1 MFRYMFSVLLTV
13 LCLIPSH
20 LPVGV
25 LDSKVLVSS
34 TPTIVKFGG
43 EEETDT
49 IMFIA
54 ESDPTVGEITRRIN
68 EQECVTGGSSNP
80 VLTYTSS
87 SGLIS
92 FSTYNYKTY
101 VTDKRQFMMFAL
113 SSISESNL
121 GEQRKNKLYN
131 FVERQDSPISAAAK
145 ELTNATSPNMA
156 SATAWLGPITG
167 PLGTAMGI
175 IAIVIFAALSFSI
188 LFDLAYLSLPFVQNT
203 FNDEDKVSG
212 KLVTPEARSALKES
226 IATGQNEVLIWMRKR
241 VLVFVL
247 VGVVLMAFLLGR
259 LFAFMGWFLNSIF
272 ML

>member
-1 MFRYMFSVLLTV
+1 M
-13 LCLIPSH
+13 
-20 LPVGV
+20 
-25 LDSKVLVSS
+25 
-34 TPTIVKFGG
+34 
-43 EEETDT
+43 
-49 IMFIA
+49 
-54 ESDPTVGEITRRIN
+54 
-68 EQECVTGGSSNP
+68 
-80 VLTYTSS
+80 
-87 SGLIS
+87 
-92 FSTYNYKTY
+92 
-101 VTDKRQFMMFAL
+101 
-113 SSISESNL
+113 
-121 GEQRKNKLYN
+121 
-131 FVERQDSPISAAAK
+131 ERQDSPISAAAK